1 MFFRKPQLDP
11 LPLTMIGLK
20 AGERLLQIG
29 VDQASLTAQL
39 AGKVGM
45 NGTAAHVTNNEDDAT
60 RIRKAAEKA
69 GVLVDLR
76 TVHTLRS
83 MPWDDEAFDVAVLH
97 SLKGLLQGMAPY
109 TRVRCLEE
117 LHRVLRI
124 GGRLLVIEP
133 EPRGGFGGV
142 FRSFPVDGHYAATG
156 ETLGA
161 LRSEG
166 FRPVR
171 VLADREGFRFVEG
184 LKPQPAA
191 DIVTH
196 EPGTDAP
203 EGTEPQR

>member
-1 MFFRKPQLDP
+1 MFFRKPQLQP

-20 AGERLLQIG
+20 AGERLIQIG

-39 AGKVGM
+39 AAKVGL
-45 NGTAAHVTNNEDDAT
+45 NGTAAHVTNNEDDAA
-60 RIRKAAEKA
+60 RIRKAAAKE

-76 TVHTLRS
+76 VVHTLRS
-83 MPWDDEAFDVAVLH
+83 MPFEDDSFDVAVLH
-97 SLKGLLQGMAPY
+97 SMKGLLQGMAPY

-117 LHRVLRI
+117 LHRVLRLN
-124 GGRLLVIEP
+124 GRLIVVEP

-156 ETLGA
+156 ETIGA

-184 LKPQPAA
+184 MKPPPQ
-191 DIVTH
+191 V
-196 EPGTDAP
+196 EVVP
-203 EGTEPQR
+203 ETVAGTEPQS